1 MFEHELETICARV
14 DQLDDGDKRLLI
26 AVAGP
31 PAAGKSTLAE
41 LLVDKLNTKTN
52 GAAALV
58 PMDGYHLDNA
68 VLDQLNLRSRKGA
81 PETFDA
87 EGFLSLI
94 SSIAAN
100 EGDVHYP
107 TFDRSNDCTVPNSA
121 KVVADTR
128 LVVVE
133 GNYLLLDAPI
143 WSQLKDHFDLTIF
156 ISPSLQV
163 LEERLIQRWLEHG
176 FDQSQAEVKAH
187 GNDIPNARTI
197 VEGSTKADLQF
208 TGG

>member
-1 MFEHELETICARV
+1 MFEQELETICQRIE
-14 DQLDDGDKRLLI
+14 QLDDGDKRLLI

-41 LLVDKLNTKTN
+41 LLVEKLNSKTD
-52 GAAALV
+52 GTAALV
-58 PMDGYHLDNA
+58 PMDGYHLDNS
-68 VLDQLNLRSRKGA
+68 VLDERGLRSRKGA

-87 EGFLSLI
+87 EGFLALI

-100 EGDVHYP
+100 AGDVSYP
-107 TFDRSNDCTVPNSA
+107 TFDRSNDRTVPNSS

-128 LVVVE
+128 LIVIE
-133 GNYLLLDAPI
+133 GNYLLLDAPV
-143 WSQLKDHFDLTIF
+143 WSQLKSYFDLSVF
-156 ISPSLQV
+156 VSPSLEI
-163 LEERLIQRWLEHG
+163 LEERLIQRWLELG
-176 FDQSQAEVKAH
+176 FDQLQAESKAH

-197 VEGSTKADLQF
+197 VEGSTRADLHF